1 MRGCAQL
8 LIILLLF
15 TCNYIGDGQFYVEKD
30 RCLLG
35 DEEIYGVHRL
45 LIHAPS
51 KYDRVGSMM
60 TMNVELELSAQA
72 DVQFVVDNL
81 SYCIVVGVK
90 RRCGYR
96 VTESPVIQF
105 RKLGEE
111 QITVFVCNNGASVGC
126 FCRNST
132 TVIVQSVVE
141 KPLCMQ
147 YPGRFIVDAGVRY
160 LIMERMKCDLVQ
172 QCSDSGGCI
181 AASAIAAYG
190 LQILDGLEWMHR
202 KGFGF
207 VDVKPQNF
215 MLDSSGQVK
224 FIDYGLIERLVSS
237 AAGGVR
243 DGTAVCAEPQG
254 TPTFSSVA
262 VDNGAVPSPK
272 DDIEAMVCDCN
283 HMI

>member
-1 MRGCAQL
+1 M
-8 LIILLLF
+8 
-15 TCNYIGDGQFYVEKD
+15 VM
-30 RCLLG
+30 
-35 DEEIYGVHRL
+35 RL
-45 LIHAPS
+45 LSMQCHQPNNHHHVFESAENIWLSGHFREFPHAP
-51 KYDRVGSMM
+51 KRPL
-60 TMNVELELSAQA
+60 N
-72 DVQFVVDNL
+72 
-81 SYCIVVGVK
+81 SY
-90 RRCGYR
+90 
-96 VTESPVIQF
+96 
-105 RKLGEE
+105 GE
-111 QITVFVCNNGASVGC
+111 
-126 FCRNST
+126 
-132 TVIVQSVVE
+132 
-141 KPLCMQ
+141 
-147 YPGRFIVDAGVRY
+147 DAGVRY
-160 LIMERMKCDLVQ
+160 LIMERMKCDLEQ
-172 QCSDSGGCI
+172 QCSESGGCI
-181 AASAIAAYG
+181 AASTIAAYG